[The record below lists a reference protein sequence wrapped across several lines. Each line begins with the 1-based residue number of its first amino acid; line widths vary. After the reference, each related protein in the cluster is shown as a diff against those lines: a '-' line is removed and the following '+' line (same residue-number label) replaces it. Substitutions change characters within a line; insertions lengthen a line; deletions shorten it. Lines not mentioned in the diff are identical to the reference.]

1 MADGMSAGLL
11 VAPKRN
17 HYFYGKLM
25 DVAQF
30 DKEQSYLNQKRW
42 LLNRLMFGGGI
53 ICGLDVVV
61 DPKDKNML
69 RLEPGVALDAL
80 GHEIVVP
87 EPVHFN
93 PRQLTDEKGRPAG
106 KPVDDVEVELCLA
119 YAEKPTDL
127 VPVLVADCD
136 APGHCAA
143 STVREGFRVLV
154 RKAPADPPKP
164 HGCELGEFPLPADDA
179 LHELLCKL
187 INAKCAPPPTDACV
201 VLARVNL
208 PKAADPIV
216 KPAVARQLIYNN
228 PLLEQLIVC
237 LAERVN
243 RLAHGLYLRYVSGDG
258 QTGAHDADLPAPLIV
273 ELLDAA
279 TKPVQNQTVQFQVTV
294 GDGKV
299 NGAQTTTTTTD
310 GNGRAQVT
318 WTLGPPGEQRATA
331 SAVGSI
337 FSVDFHAVSSV

>member
-11 VAPKRN
+11 VTPKRN

-30 DKEQSYLNQKRW
+30 NKEQFYLNQKRW

-53 ICGLDVVV
+53 VCGLDLVT

-69 RLEPGVALDAL
+69 RLAPGVALDAL

-87 EPVHFN
+87 EHVHFN

-106 KPVDDVEVELCLA
+106 KPLDDGEVEICLA

-143 STVREGFRVLV
+143 STVREGFHVLV
-154 RKAPADPPKP
+154 RKSPLGPPKS
-164 HGCELGEFPLPADDA
+164 HGCELDEFPLPADDA
-179 LHELLCKL
+179 LHALLCKR
-187 INAKCAPPPTDACV
+187 INAECAPPPTDACV
-201 VLARVNL
+201 VLARAGVPL
-208 PKAADPIV
+208 GAPPFVTPFI
-216 KPAVARQLIYNN
+216 ARQLVYNN
-228 PLLEQLIVC
+228 PLLQQLIVC

-243 RLAHGLYLRYVSGDG
+243 RLAHGRYLRYVSGDG
-258 QTGAHDADLPAPLIV
+258 QTGSPGKPLSQPLVV
-273 ELLDAA
+273 ELLDA
-279 TKPVQNQTVQFQVTV
+279 TNKPVENQTVQFQVT
-294 GDGKV
+294 GGSGKV
-299 NGAQTTTTTTD
+299 NGAQTVTTTTEVD
-310 GNGRAQVT
+310 GHAQAT
-318 WTLGPPGEQRATA
+318 WTLGQPGEQRATV

-337 FSVDFHAVSSV
+337 FSVDFHAVSG